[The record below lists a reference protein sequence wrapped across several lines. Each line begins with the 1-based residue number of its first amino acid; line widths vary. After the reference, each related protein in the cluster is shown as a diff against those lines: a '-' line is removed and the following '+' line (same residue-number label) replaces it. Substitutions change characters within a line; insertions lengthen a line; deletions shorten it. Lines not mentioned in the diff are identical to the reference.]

1 MTNFKRKTKP
11 TSSIHVNAL
20 HSKPTT
26 DGLIHHVPSIQEN
39 REKENIRKDLGRRFF
54 TLLLMWGLPEPLLFC
69 LVHNSRVKSLRAFEP
84 FSSFTSR
91 RDDSCPIFPDS
102 LQSPVRCFPC
112 SLSIGLHL
120 HLYILLQIHRHY
132 FQLYKKRH
140 WEALTFHFHCPMK
153 CVCVTHFVY
162 SATGWE
168 GKDQWLNNS
177 EIIKNKIQ
185 NSNKNWI
192 KKELH

>member
-1 MTNFKRKTKP
+1 MFRPYKKTEKKK
-11 TSSIHVNAL
+11 TS
-20 HSKPTT
+20 
-26 DGLIHHVPSIQEN
+26 
-39 REKENIRKDLGRRFF
+39 EKTWDEDFSRFCWCGVF
-54 TLLLMWGLPEPLLFC
+54 LSLFYFIF